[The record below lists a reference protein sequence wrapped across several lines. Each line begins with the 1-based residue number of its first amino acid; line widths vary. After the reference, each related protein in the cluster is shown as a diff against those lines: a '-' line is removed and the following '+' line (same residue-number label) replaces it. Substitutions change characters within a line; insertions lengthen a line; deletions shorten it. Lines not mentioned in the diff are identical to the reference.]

1 MTLGMAGVV
10 QGTVLAVTQGTL
22 LGGTPPLLATLVT
35 SNVFGIPGSVIF
47 WLILAGLIW
56 LLLER
61 SSFGKHLFAIGINR
75 STAKL
80 SGIQVP
86 RTVLLTYTLSGLL
99 AALAGFVLLGF
110 TQRVFINL
118 GDPYLFPS
126 IAAVVV
132 GGTLLAG
139 GKGSYWGT
147 MSGALV
153 LTLITSLLR
162 ALQLQEAFQLMVL
175 GGILVVLISIYGRQR
190 MLRQ

>member
-1 MTLGMAGVV
+1 M
-10 QGTVLAVTQGTL
+10 VL
-22 LGGTPPLLATLVT
+22 
-35 SNVFGIPGSVIF
+35 F
-47 WLILAGLIW
+47 
-56 LLLER
+56 
-61 SSFGKHLFAIGINR
+61 
-75 STAKL
+75 
-80 SGIQVP
+80 
-86 RTVLLTYTLSGLL
+86 TYTLSGLL
-99 AALAGFVLLGF
+99 AALGGFILLGF

-132 GGTLLAG
+132 GGTMLAG

-162 ALQLQEAFQLMVL
+162 AMQLPEAYQLIIL
-175 GGILVVLISIYGRQR
+175 GSILVLLISIYGRQR